1 MRVPTLVLIALVLA
15 ACTTPDAE
23 PAASDE
29 PAPAADAEPLAQ
41 LASVE
46 IAPLAGSGVS
56 GTITFSEGDEG
67 VTVAY
72 QLSGLTPGLHG
83 FHVHANGDCGPGE
96 DGTPGGAAGG
106 HFNPEGHEHG
116 APSNEADARHK
127 GDLGNIEAD
136 ANGLAEGAFADTVL
150 RLDGETSIVGKAF
163 IVHAGEDDLS
173 SQPSGAAGA
182 RVGCGIIAMDVAAL

>member
-1 MRVPTLVLIALVLA
+1 APADDPA
-15 ACTTPDAE
+15 PAAE
-23 PAASDE
+23 PAAGPAVSDA
-29 PAPAADAEPLAQ
+29 APPMRS
-41 LASVE
+41 ASVE
-46 IAPLAGSGVS
+46 ITPLAESGVS
-56 GTITFSEGDEG
+56 GTILFTEGDEG

-72 QLSGLTPGLHG
+72 QISGLTPGLHG

-106 HFNPEGHEHG
+106 HFNPGGHDHG

-136 ANGLAEGAFADTVL
+136 PDGLAEGAFADTVL

-182 RVGCGIIAMDVAAL
+182 RVGCGIIALDAAAM